1 MPTNTS
7 VYNAGVNASNI
18 YRINTSDN
26 NRNAN
31 SSPSLQGNLPNESL
45 VGLKD
50 TFVKD
55 KKKYGLVEKFYNF
68 CKNKTGFGLGS
79 NKVEQK
85 IVDYENGKATEEEA
99 KKKISDYKI
108 SQENSAQNFGDLT
121 SAAVGIGGYIGLS
134 NLAKKI
140 NARIKFKGL

>member
-55 KKKYGLVEKFYNF
+55 KKKIWL
-68 CKNKTGFGLGS
+68 S
-79 NKVEQK
+79 RK
-85 IVDYENGKATEEEA
+85 I
-99 KKKISDYKI
+99 
-108 SQENSAQNFGDLT
+108 L
-121 SAAVGIGGYIGLS
+121 
-134 NLAKKI
+134 
-140 NARIKFKGL
+140 